1 MGLCFTL
8 PELEALTRLNPAR
21 GSADSDNDE
30 LNRPISEETA
40 DVIFGKRS
48 DPRRGPESIM
58 SPQLSQRE
66 VRHDLE
72 RGVHVA
78 STDLIVVQELNGEW
92 LDRS

>member
-21 GSADSDNDE
+21 GSADNDNDE

-48 DPRRGPESIM
+48 DPRRGLESIM

-78 STDLIVVQELNGEW
+78 STLHQRI
-92 LDRS
+92 